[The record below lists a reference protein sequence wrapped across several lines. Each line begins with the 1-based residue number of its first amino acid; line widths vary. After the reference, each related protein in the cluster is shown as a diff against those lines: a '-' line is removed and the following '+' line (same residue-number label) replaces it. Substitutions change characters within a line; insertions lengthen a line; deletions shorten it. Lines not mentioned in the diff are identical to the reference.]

1 MRTSK
6 TAPKVARGSD
16 DRSPLPAD
24 APAAFVYRMPGPGV
38 EGPMWIAHSL
48 AGHVAH
54 GRTAAG
60 AVERLKAGMEALA
73 ASEGL
78 AFEDWFH
85 RQEAAHARVVGMREL
100 LQA

>member
-1 MRTSK
+1 MTTRKSAQETVRGYQERSV
-6 TAPKVARGSD
+6 TAD
-16 DRSPLPAD
+16 E
-24 APAAFVYRMPGPGV
+24 PAAFVYRVPGPGG
-38 EGPMWIAHSL
+38 EGQMWMAHSL
-48 AGHVAH
+48 AGHIAH

-78 AFEDWFH
+78 AFEDWFR
-85 RQEAAHARVVGMREL
+85 RQETAHARFVGMREL

>member
-1 MRTSK
+1 MTTRRSAQK
-6 TAPKVARGSD
+6 TVRAHQGR
-16 DRSPLPAD
+16 PATAD
-24 APAAFVYRMPGPGV
+24 EPAAFVYRVPGPGG
-38 EGPMWIAHSL
+38 EGRMWMAHSL

-85 RQEAAHARVVGMREL
+85 RQETAHARFVGMREL